1 MSVGTETLTWESL
14 EARGQPGPGVEME
27 QGEGV
32 VVEVAQ
38 LLELSNDT
46 GFLVV
51 QVDTVEGNQV

>member
-1 MSVGTETLTWESL
+1 MDLAL
-14 EARGQPGPGVEME
+14 KME
-27 QGEGV
+27 QGQGV
-32 VVEVAQ
+32 IVKVAQ